1 DNDNLKETY
10 DHVTV
15 GIAVPESAM
24 KDFIAWNLEREHGDL
39 GLGSSARKPPLSPLG
54 KSLVSRM
61 ASKSVQKHANDVLD
75 SAGGHI
81 GMAKAR
87 LDLIHNMESL
97 EGIETRRDQLPAN
110 IVTMFDSGIRRM
122 EQQPRPQS
130 EIALHAIAAASSDI
144 RGISIPVLRE
154 KLVNIGAAETRSG
167 EDVLEATKGF
177 LLGTLRDD
185 PQKVAVFHSSFY
197 FYIAERYNQAIHR
210 ASLQINRK
218 TPRFEPQNVPGM
230 PGKATPLKIARSAT
244 MPVVDETPKR
254 FISRKNTREWH

>member
-1 DNDNLKETY
+1 
-10 DHVTV
+10 
-15 GIAVPESAM
+15 M
-24 KDFIAWNLEREHGDL
+24 KDFIAWSLEREHGDL

-54 KSLVSRM
+54 KALVSKT

-110 IVTMFDSGIRRM
+110 IVTMFDSGIKRIEM
-122 EQQPRPQS
+122 QPKPGS
-130 EIALHAIAAASSDI
+130 EIALYAIAAASSDI
-144 RGISIPVLRE
+144 QGISIPALRA
-154 KLVNIGAAETRSG
+154 KLVHIGAAETRSG

-185 PQKVAVFHSSFY
+185 PQKVAVFHPSFY

-210 ASLQINRK
+210 ASLLVNR
-218 TPRFEPQNVPGM
+218 TPPRFEPQDVPGT
-230 PGKATPLKIARSAT
+230 PGKATPSEIAKSAT
-244 MPVVDETPKR
+244 MPVVDGELPK
-254 FISRKNTREWH
+254 FFSRKNTREWH